1 MNRCN
6 LCRSTQIT
14 ETINGGPQ
22 PLANRFIRSVEER
35 EYTHPKRLGYCMSC
49 GLAQLIKPVPAVE
62 LKPRYDWITYNEPE
76 DHLDELADELA
87 KLPGISR
94 DSEIGAISFK
104 DDTLLKRFE
113 NKGFKSV
120 WRIDPAKHLKAEEP
134 GVGVETV
141 QDRLAPSLKAG
152 LSELQ
157 NRADILLARH
167 ILEHA
172 IDMHSF
178 VSALNMLLRPGGYVL
193 FEVPCC
199 DAQFENLD
207 YAGIWE
213 EHISY
218 FTPVTFQNC
227 FGHLGF
233 SLLHY
238 ERVKYP
244 QEDSLV
250 GVGQMIEIETEEKQS
265 VPLLGDEIRRIEEYG
280 KNFIP
285 YRHKV
290 RSYLSDFKNN
300 IGKIALFGAGHM
312 GCTFVNLLQLQNL
325 VDFFVDDNPDKAG
338 LYMPGSRLPIYPS
351 SALLGR
357 EIKLCLLSLNPAI
370 EEKVIQKNRAFLD
383 AGGRFVSIFPGS
395 NNALKV

>member
-1 MNRCN
+1 M
-6 LCRSTQIT
+6 
-14 ETINGGPQ
+14 
-22 PLANRFIRSVEER
+22 ANRFLRSEDEK
-35 EYTHPKRLGYCMSC
+35 EYTRPKRFGYCRIC
-49 GLAQLIKPVPAVE
+49 GLAQLIEPVPAVE

-76 DHLDELADELA
+76 NHLDDLTEKLVSLA
-87 KLPGISR
+87 GISQ

-113 NKGFKSV
+113 SKGFKSV
-120 WRIDPAKHLKAEEP
+120 WRIDPAKHLGVEEP

-141 QDRLAPSLKAG
+141 QDRLAPSLKTG
-152 LSELQ
+152 LYELQ
-157 NRADILLARH
+157 KRADILLVRH

-178 VSALNMLLRPGGYVL
+178 VSALKMLLRPGGYVL

-199 DAQFENLD
+199 DEQFENLD

-227 FGHLGF
+227 FNHLGF

-238 ERVKYP
+238 ERAKYP

-250 GVGQMIEIETEEKQS
+250 GIGQEVEILRGVEPSPPFLEE
-265 VPLLGDEIRRIEEYG
+265 EIRRVEEYG
-280 KNFIP
+280 ENFIP
-285 YRHKV
+285 YRKKV
-290 RSYLSDFKNN
+290 QSYLSHCKKNT
-300 IGKIALFGAGHM
+300 GKIALFGAGHM
-312 GCTFVNLLQLQNL
+312 GCTFVNLFQLQDL
-325 VDFFVDDNPDKAG
+325 VEFFVDDNPDKAE

-351 SALLGR
+351 SALLDK

-370 EEKVIQKNRAFLD
+370 EEKIIQKNRAFLD
-383 AGGRFVSIFPGS
+383 AGGKFVSVFPGS
-395 NNALKV
+395 KNALKL